1 MPQKKIIIMT
11 IYPVKGIRLASAAA
25 GIRYADRDDIV
36 IIECQAGTHC
46 AAVFTQ
52 NRFSAAPVLLAKKHP
67 NQAQPRA
74 LLINSGNANA
84 GTGEQGVKNAIYCC
98 QVLADNLHCDSNEV
112 LPYSTGVIGEQ
123 LPVSAFSQAIPECI
137 KTLSTDTDAWVH
149 ASKAIMTTDTV
160 AKLFSR
166 KINIAGK
173 DVVIT
178 GMSKGA
184 GMIRP
189 NMATMLAYIAT
200 DAAIEPAA
208 LQKMLNMA
216 TAVSFNR
223 ITVDGDTSTNDACT
237 LLASGVV
244 NMPAIEIGSAEFDQF
259 TKAFIALMQDLAQA
273 IIRDAEGATK
283 FITINVSGAE
293 SEADCLAVAYT
304 VAESPLVKTALFAS
318 DPNWGRILAAVG
330 RAPVS
335 ELNINQVSISL
346 NDVTIITAGEPDPG
360 YTEEV
365 GQVAVASTD
374 ITIDISLGNSAESV
388 TVWTSDLSHEYV
400 RINAEYR
407 T

>member
-1 MPQKKIIIMT
+1 MSIFS
-11 IYPVKGIRLASAAA
+11 VKGIRLGTTAA
-25 GIRYADRDDIV
+25 GIRYADRDDLV
-36 IIECQAGTHC
+36 VIECQSGTSC
-46 AAVFTQ
+46 AAVFTR
-52 NRFSAAPVLLAKKHP
+52 NRFSAAPVQVAKEHL
-67 NQAQPRA
+67 NQAAPRA

-84 GTGEQGVKNAIYCC
+84 GTGEQGTQDAVRCC
-98 QVLADNLHCDSNEV
+98 QILADNLNCDVSEV
-112 LPYSTGVIGEQ
+112 LPYSTGVIGEL
-123 LPVSAFSQAIPECI
+123 LPVKAFAQGLPECV
-137 KTLSTDTDAWVH
+137 KSLSTDGEAWER

-166 KINIAGK
+166 KFTVGECE
-173 DVVIT
+173 VTLT

-189 NMATMLAYIAT
+189 DMATMLAYIAT
-200 DAAIEPAA
+200 DAVIEQTV
-208 LQKMLNMA
+208 LKSLLFEA
-216 TAVSFNR
+216 TGLSFNR

-237 LLASGVV
+237 LLASG
-244 NMPAIEIGSAEFDQF
+244 AIEMPTIAMGTKEYEQF
-259 TKAFIALMQDLAQA
+259 ATALNGLMQDLAKA

-283 FITINVSGAE
+283 FITINVTGAE

-335 ELNINQVSISL
+335 ELDISQVSIRL
-346 NDVTIITAGEPDPG
+346 NGVAIVTAGEPDAG
-360 YTEEV
+360 YTEEA
-365 GQVAVASTD
+365 GQQAVANPD
-374 ITIDISLGNSAESV
+374 ITIDIKLGSSPEAV
-388 TVWTSDLSHEYV
+388 TVWTSDLSHEYI

>member
-1 MPQKKIIIMT
+1 MSIFS
-11 IYPVKGIRLASAAA
+11 VKGIRLGTTAA
-25 GIRYADRDDIV
+25 GIRYTDRDDLV
-36 IIECQAGTHC
+36 VIECQAGTIC
-46 AAVFTQ
+46 AAVFTR
-52 NRFSAAPVLLAKKHP
+52 NRFSAAPVQVAKEHL
-67 NQAQPRA
+67 NQAAPRA

-84 GTGEQGVKNAIYCC
+84 GTGEQGTQDAVRCC
-98 QVLADNLHCDSNEV
+98 QILADNLNCDVSEV
-112 LPYSTGVIGEQ
+112 LPYSTGVIGEH
-123 LPVSAFSQAIPECI
+123 LPVKAFAQGLPECV
-137 KTLSTDTDAWVH
+137 KSLSADGEAWER

-166 KINIAGK
+166 KFTVGECE
-173 DVVIT
+173 VTLT

-189 NMATMLAYIAT
+189 DMATMLAYIAT
-200 DAAIEPAA
+200 DAVIEQTV
-208 LQKMLNMA
+208 LKSLLFEA
-216 TAVSFNR
+216 TGLSFNR

-237 LLASGVV
+237 LLASG
-244 NMPAIEIGSAEFDQF
+244 AIEMPTIAMGTKEYEQF
-259 TKAFIALMQDLAQA
+259 ATALNGLMQDLAKA

-283 FITINVSGAE
+283 FITINVTGAE

-335 ELNINQVSISL
+335 GLDISQVSIRL
-346 NDVTIITAGEPDPG
+346 NGVAIVTAGEPDAG
-360 YTEEV
+360 YTEEA
-365 GQVAVASTD
+365 GQQAVANPD
-374 ITIDISLGNSAESV
+374 ITIDIKLGSSTEAV
-388 TVWTSDLSHEYV
+388 TVWTSDLSHEYI

>member
-1 MPQKKIIIMT
+1 MSIFS
-11 IYPVKGIRLASAAA
+11 VKGIRLGTTAA
-25 GIRYADRDDIV
+25 GIRYTDRDDLV
-36 IIECQAGTHC
+36 VIECQAGTSC
-46 AAVFTQ
+46 AAVFTR
-52 NRFSAAPVLLAKKHP
+52 NRFSAAPVQVAKEHL
-67 NQAQPRA
+67 NQSAPRA

-84 GTGEQGVKNAIYCC
+84 GTGEQGTQDAVRCC
-98 QVLADNLHCDSNEV
+98 QILADNLNCDVSEV

-123 LPVSAFSQAIPECI
+123 LPVKAFAQGLPECV
-137 KTLSTDTDAWVH
+137 KSLSADGDAWAR

-166 KINIAGK
+166 KFTVGECE
-173 DVVIT
+173 VTLT

-189 NMATMLAYIAT
+189 DMATMLAYIAT
-200 DAAIEPAA
+200 DAVIEQTV
-208 LQKMLNMA
+208 LKSLLIEA
-216 TAVSFNR
+216 TGISFNR

-237 LLASGVV
+237 LLASG
-244 NMPAIEIGSAEFDQF
+244 AIEMPTIAMGTKEYEQF
-259 TKAFIALMQDLAQA
+259 ATVLNGLMQDLAQA
-273 IIRDAEGATK
+273 IIRDAEGASK
-283 FITINVSGAE
+283 FITINVTGAE

-335 ELNINQVSISL
+335 GLDISQVSIKL
-346 NDVTIITAGEPDPG
+346 NGLAIVTAGEPDAG
-360 YTEEV
+360 YTEEA
-365 GQVAVASTD
+365 GQQAVANTD
-374 ITIDISLGNSAESV
+374 ITIDIKLGSSTEAV
-388 TVWTSDLSHEYV
+388 TVWTSDLSHEYI